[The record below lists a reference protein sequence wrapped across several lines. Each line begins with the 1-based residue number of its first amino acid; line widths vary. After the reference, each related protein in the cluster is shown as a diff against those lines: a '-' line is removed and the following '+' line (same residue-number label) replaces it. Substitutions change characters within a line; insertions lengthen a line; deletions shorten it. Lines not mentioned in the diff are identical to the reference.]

1 MKNEN
6 KSIFDGQLENL
17 FIYGIPL
24 LLFLPFE
31 WTMAV
36 IFLCLGVWAYQGKL
50 IQIIH
55 NTPHIYLLLAFGLL
69 QVISSLFSENLIG
82 LVNGMGTL
90 AIVLFVAVVLSK
102 LTPITFEK
110 MLKQTGKLSLFAA
123 LAGMVEF
130 VLLAKRNELTLAY
143 SLLEMPPQSRIAL
156 TYFNPNLY
164 ATMLIFFIIV
174 VTYFFFKEDNRHKK
188 LGWAMIFVMNL
199 IALFMTGCRSAFVD
213 LLVIFPIFFM
223 IQNKKKL
230 LAFTI
235 GSEAV
240 GLGTLLLHPELIPRL
255 THMDSIYA
263 RMSIWRATLQGIVQ
277 KPLIG
282 GGPQYYQMLSA
293 EMGSVP
299 AAHAHNL
306 LLESLLANGII
317 GTVLM
322 VYYGYRIVSATN
334 QSRFVKEQPLYR
346 ALICAV
352 LSTVL
357 IEGLVDYTINFPAT
371 AMFFLFVI
379 SAPAVMET
387 SQQNAVV
394 KPFATQHA
402 PLVFDY
408 YLKPIAQGR
417 YMNMQSTHMK
427 SQVASKST
435 YPITR
440 IKS

>member
-1 MKNEN
+1 MKKEN
-6 KSIFDGQLENL
+6 TSIFDWPTQNL
-17 FIYGIPL
+17 LIYGTPL

-31 WTMAV
+31 WTMAL
-36 IFLCLGVWAYQGKL
+36 ILLCLVVWAYQGKMNN
-50 IQIIH
+50 IIH
-55 NTPHIYLLLAFGLL
+55 RTPHISLLLAFGLL

-82 LVNGMGTL
+82 LINAIGTL
-90 AIVLFVAVVLSK
+90 AIVLFVAMILSK
-102 LTPITFEK
+102 LNPETFEG
-110 MLKQTGKLSLFAA
+110 MLKQTGKYSLFAA
-123 LAGMVEF
+123 ILAIIEF
-130 VLLAKRNELTLAY
+130 GLLANRNGLTFMQ
-143 SLLEMPPQSRIAL
+143 SLVEMPPQSRISL

-164 ATMLIFFIIV
+164 ATMIIFFLIV
-174 VTYFFFKEDNRHKK
+174 TTYFFFKEENYRKK
-188 LGWAMIFVMNL
+188 FGWTIVFLTNL
-199 IALFMTGCRSAFVD
+199 MALFMTGCRSAFVD

-223 IQNKKKL
+223 ILNKKKL
-230 LAFTI
+230 LAFTL
-235 GSEAV
+235 GSETV
-240 GLGTLLLHPELIPRL
+240 GIVTLLTHPELMPRL

-263 RMSIWRATLQGIVQ
+263 RISIWRTTLQGIID

-282 GGPQYYQMLSA
+282 GGPQYYQMLSQ

-306 LLESLLANGII
+306 LLEMLLANGIV

-322 VYYGYRIVSATN
+322 AVYSYRIVSTTN
-334 QSRFVKEQPLYR
+334 QTRFVKERPLYR

-352 LSTVL
+352 ISAVL

-387 SQQNAVV
+387 SQQKVAQ
-394 KPFATQHA
+394 PFVNRATS
-402 PLVFDY
+402 LVFEY
-408 YLKPIAQGR
+408 YFKPVAQNR
-417 YMNMQSTHMK
+417 YMNMQPTNTK
-427 SQVASKST
+427 SQVVSKST